1 MGGAY
6 STIAGGFTNVEVH
19 FPSLAGG
26 VFGLIVLGAII
37 GASVWC
43 LRRKKKHDLTLS
55 ILLYFLSICAQ
66 YKSGAGIVCSMNR
79 FNCCNF
85 PSSNNPSYAI
95 ILQAER
101 RLEVKLPDLQFYF
114 IVSSD

>member
-1 MGGAY
+1 MYCRNLTMGGAY

-43 LRRKKKHDLTLS
+43 LRRKKKHRGLPHHQVQVE
-55 ILLYFLSICAQ
+55 FL
-66 YKSGAGIVCSMNR
+66 KEH
-79 FNCCNF
+79 F
-85 PSSNNPSYAI
+85 
-95 ILQAER
+95 
-101 RLEVKLPDLQFYF
+101 
-114 IVSSD
+114 